1 MMDSRTKA
9 STRKM
14 LTGKVISNKMDK
26 TIIVAIN
33 RFIKHP
39 LYEKYI
45 RKTTKLMVH
54 DEKEEC
60 DVGDIVLIKEVRPI
74 SKKKS
79 WLMVKILKK
88 NQQQNIELK
97 KEAIEFDD
105 GREKDDTGT
114 N

>member
-1 MMDSRTKA
+1 MSSGIKT
-9 STRKM
+9 TNRKM

-26 TIIVAIN
+26 TVIVAIS
-33 RFIKHP
+33 RLIKHP

-54 DEKEEC
+54 DEKKEC
-60 DVGDIVLIKEVRPI
+60 NIGDIVLIKEVRPI

-79 WLMVKILKK
+79 WLLVKILKK
-88 NQQQNIELK
+88 NQQKAIELK
-97 KEAIEFDD
+97 KEDIEFDD
-105 GREKDDTGT
+105 GRKKDDTGT

>member
-1 MMDSRTKA
+1 MNSGVKTNN
-9 STRKM
+9 RKV

-39 LYEKYI
+39 LYGKYI

-54 DEKEEC
+54 DEKKEC
-60 DVGDIVLIKEVRPI
+60 NVGDIVLIKEVRPI
-74 SKKKS
+74 SKKKN
-79 WLMVKILKK
+79 WLLVKIIKK
-88 NQQQNIELK
+88 NQQPNIELK
-97 KEAIEFDD
+97 KDEIEIDN
-105 GREKDDTGT
+105 GSEKDDSGT